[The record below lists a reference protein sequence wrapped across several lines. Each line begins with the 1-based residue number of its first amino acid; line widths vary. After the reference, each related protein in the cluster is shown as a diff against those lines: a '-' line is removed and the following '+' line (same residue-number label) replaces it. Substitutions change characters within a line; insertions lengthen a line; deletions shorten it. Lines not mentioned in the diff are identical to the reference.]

1 MSDVD
6 DVFLPKPNDLLV
18 NLSECRAAVE
28 SLLGRLND
36 MFADNHTIG
45 SALGPAIQSG
55 FKLIVR
61 SPHYRKPGLI
71 HFLSLIRVPLVV
83 NSSFCPPVYRVLEL
97 ALSRT
102 GKIQKYLV
110 LLRSVRYTLVSSSF
124 FFTSAQESG
133 LLQTASPFYKSFAI
147 ECSRAQ
153 VSVDMFLFSAAY
165 QDVATLGI
173 IPFFDWV

>member
-1 MSDVD
+1 MLVMSDVD

-61 SPHYRKPGLI
+61 PSALLKAWPNSFSYV
-71 HFLSLIRVPLVV
+71 IRVPLVV
-83 NSSFCPPVYRVLEL
+83 NSSFCPPVYRALEL
-97 ALSRT
+97 VLSRT
-102 GKIQKYLV
+102 GKIQKY
-110 LLRSVRYTLVSSSF
+110 
-124 FFTSAQESG
+124 
-133 LLQTASPFYKSFAI
+133 
-147 ECSRAQ
+147 
-153 VSVDMFLFSAAY
+153 
-165 QDVATLGI
+165 
-173 IPFFDWV
+173 